1 MFSTFIQG
9 FFLSAAM
16 ILPLGPQNVF
26 VMQQGSRKQFHLMS
40 ATLCSTSDA
49 FLIIAGIFG
58 GSALLGQSILLLQAV
73 TWGGVA
79 FLLWYGWGAFRAA
92 LSAEVELSRTEKI
105 VQSRWRVIGTLFA
118 VTWLN
123 PHVYLDTFV
132 VLGSIGGQLSA
143 ELRPWFTTGAVMA
156 SISWFFALSCL
167 SAWFAPVLNQPRA
180 QRIINIFVGCV
191 MWYIAWNLI
200 KQGYRFFI
208 DYNFSL

>member
-1 MFSTFIQG
+1 MFSTLIQG

-40 ATLCSTSDA
+40 ATLCSISDA
-49 FLIIAGIFG
+49 LFIMAGIFG
-58 GSALLGQSILLLQAV
+58 GSALLGQSTLLLHAV
-73 TWGGVA
+73 TWGGAV
-79 FLLWYGWGAFRAA
+79 FLLWYGWGALRTA
-92 LSAEVELSRTEKI
+92 LSADVELSRTEKT
-105 VQSRWRVIGTLFA
+105 VQSRWRVVVTLFA

-156 SISWFFALSCL
+156 SISWFFALSLL

-180 QRIINIFVGCV
+180 QRIINIFVACV
-191 MWYIAWNLI
+191 MWYIAWSLI
-200 KQGYRFFI
+200 RKGIQIFY
-208 DYNFSL
+208 

>member
-1 MFSTFIQG
+1 MFSIFIQG

-40 ATLCSTSDA
+40 AALCSASDA
-49 FLIIAGIFG
+49 LLIAAGIFG

-79 FLLWYGWGAFRAA
+79 FLLWYGWGAFRTA

-105 VQSRWRVIGTLFA
+105 IQSRWRVIVTLFA

-132 VLGSIGGQLSA
+132 VLGSVGGQLSA

-156 SISWFFALSCL
+156 SISWFFALSYL
-167 SAWFAPVLNQPRA
+167 SAWFSPVLNQPRS

-191 MWYIAWNLI
+191 MWYIAWGLI

-208 DYNFSL
+208 DYNTSL